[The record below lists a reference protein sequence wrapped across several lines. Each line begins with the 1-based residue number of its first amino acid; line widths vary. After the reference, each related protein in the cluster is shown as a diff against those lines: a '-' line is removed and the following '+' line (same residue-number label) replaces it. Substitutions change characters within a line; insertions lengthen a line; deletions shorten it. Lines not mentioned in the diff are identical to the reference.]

1 MPSNETIEEISP
13 HGAYTPM
20 IGRQPSR
27 ASLPRN
33 WPVSRASLP
42 RNWPVS
48 RTASKTNSVF
58 MSYRHFL
65 LLFYLGKIFVLL
77 IKYIFLMLTSRI
89 LFKGCNLLIRRVR
102 VIYSNLSTI
111 LFNAGEKYD
120 KKINF
125 PTVK

>member
-1 MPSNETIEEISP
+1 M
-13 HGAYTPM
+13 
-20 IGRQPSR
+20 
-27 ASLPRN
+27 
-33 WPVSRASLP
+33 
-42 RNWPVS
+42 
-48 RTASKTNSVF
+48 
-58 MSYRHFL
+58 
-65 LLFYLGKIFVLL
+65 LL